1 MGAADYFVEMAM
13 RVKGARTKSRYRCE
27 RRPLA
32 NLWSYSVFWCDR
44 IEWPW
49 NSREC
54 KTINAE
60 CLATELLPCECVM
73 RCPIASLC
81 SAPVELGFDPLLS
94 RFEPCSS
101 INHGTWRKFFNDFS
115 RACMRV

>member
-13 RVKGARTKSRYRCE
+13 RVKGARTKSRYRRE

-32 NLWSYSVFWCDR
+32 NLWSFSVFWCDR
-44 IEWPW
+44 IGWPW

-60 CLATELLPCECVM
+60 CLATELLRDRIATLRVRHAVSHRFVM
-73 RCPIASLC
+73 FGAGGVGFR
-81 SAPVELGFDPLLS
+81 SA
-94 RFEPCSS
+94 FEPV
-101 INHGTWRKFFNDFS
+101 
-115 RACMRV
+115 RALLVYESWNLAEILQ